1 MHPWMA
7 LWIWSGAM
15 SRVCQDTLSGVA
27 FDPNTLLQPDDETPQ
42 ATPALICVGD
52 YLKSDVVGRPLQGQ
66 LLDRLADLYWT
77 ERDSE
82 LAI

>member
-15 SRVCQDTLSGVA
+15 SQVCRDTLSGVA
-27 FDPNTLLQPDDETPQ
+27 FDPATMLQPEQPQ

-52 YLKSDVVGRPLQGQ
+52 YLESDVVGRPLPGQ

-77 ERDSE
+77 ERESE
-82 LAI
+82 LGI

>member
-7 LWIWSGAM
+7 LWIWSDAM
-15 SRVCQDTLSGVA
+15 SRVCRDALSGVA
-27 FDPNTLLQPDDETPQ
+27 FDPKTVLQPDETPQ
-42 ATPALICVGD
+42 ATPALICVGN
-52 YLKSDVVGRPLQGQ
+52 YLESDVVGRPLPSP